1 MKEPAKEPLKEPVK
15 EPTLVPSQPVPKAQ
29 LLYIYVDIVKD
40 GTYEGTSEGTNFGSN
55 RTCSQSAALIYMY
68 RYSQAP
74 CLKPDLELKFL
85 SMMVISM
92 S

>member
-40 GTYEGTSEGTNFGSN
+40 GTYEGTSEETNEGTSVRTNEGNNFRSII
-55 RTCSQSAALIYMY
+55 TCSQLLYIY
-68 RYSQAP
+68 RCSQGWN
-74 CLKPDLELKFL
+74 L
-85 SMMVISM
+85 
-92 S
+92 